1 MSDDIFGEVIHA
13 YTRAEA
19 LADGFMHD
27 ISELASEYGFRY
39 PVHVAQYAWADA
51 ISWPH
56 TDACQ
61 DETGRAWDVLTMARL
76 ALQAAIRRGVT
87 SGPVRFTVVRIT
99 EPDRTEPEPITLEIE
114 LGPGDAGEPV
124 FTITAGPDR

>member
-1 MSDDIFGEVIHA
+1 MSDTIFGEVIHA

-27 ISELASEYGFRY
+27 ITELASEYGFRY

-51 ISWPH
+51 IAWPH
-56 TDACQ
+56 TASCQ
-61 DETGRAWDVLTMARL
+61 DETGRAWDVLTMARF
-76 ALQAAIRRGVT
+76 ALRAAISRGKT

-99 EPDRTEPEPITLEIE
+99 APDRHEPEPITLEIE
-114 LGPGDAGEPV
+114 LGPGDEGEPV
-124 FTITAGPDR
+124 FTITAPQDQ